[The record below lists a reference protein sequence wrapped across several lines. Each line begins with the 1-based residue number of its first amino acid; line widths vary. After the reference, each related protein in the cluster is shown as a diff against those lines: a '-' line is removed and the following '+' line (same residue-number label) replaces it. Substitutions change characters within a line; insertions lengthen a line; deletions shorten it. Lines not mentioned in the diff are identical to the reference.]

1 MSTSDLFTALF
12 QTKYFTKNPFT
23 EEQYN
28 LIVNCSL
35 KLAESLTGQIFE
47 GNQQIDTNILQ
58 EKFQKNFAWILT
70 PYGGCRR
77 IFEDAGVQVNE
88 QVYKDIEKNF
98 ELRNWWIKENQKKK

>member
-35 KLAESLTGQIFE
+35 KLAESLTGQICE
-47 GNQQIDTNILQ
+47 GNQ
-58 EKFQKNFAWILT
+58 
-70 PYGGCRR
+70 
-77 IFEDAGVQVNE
+77 
-88 QVYKDIEKNF
+88 
-98 ELRNWWIKENQKKK
+98 